1 MILDS
6 ISRKFNPTN
15 YSKLRAL
22 NDREIKTS
30 KIYQKL
36 SLKFLDAENYRPSLK
51 ERIRL
56 FLHHLKQVYS
66 KVRVMVTI
74 IAPLIILIWY
84 FKYRNTIDS
93 SHYWEE
99 MRKHKAIFF
108 SVPYDLTQETIVVR
122 FAQLLSILVGF

>member
-1 MILDS
+1 
-6 ISRKFNPTN
+6 
-15 YSKLRAL
+15 
-22 NDREIKTS
+22 
-30 KIYQKL
+30 
-36 SLKFLDAENYRPSLK
+36 
-51 ERIRL
+51 
-56 FLHHLKQVYS
+56 
-66 KVRVMVTI
+66 MVTI

-84 FKYRNTIDS
+84 FKYRNTIDK